1 MHTIEQKD
9 DGNKIRSAPIASKDE
24 SDLARKAKAERERE
38 NINIERKKQ
47 KVRK

>member
-24 SDLARKAKAERERE
+24 SDLARKAKAEREDKTL
-38 NINIERKKQ
+38 I
-47 KVRK
+47 

>member
-38 NINIERKKQ
+38 KINIEKKS
-47 KVRK
+47 KR